1 MFGGNTHLL
10 TLNNLK
16 NSIQSYLS
24 NINFHLSGSGLVPN
38 KPGLTNPSTQ
48 NQPQNSKVLLRC
60 RWMILTWNLVNVKI
74 MKNHHKLIM
83 NLEKLF

>member
-24 NINFHLSGSGLVPN
+24 NINFHLSGSGSGLVPN
-38 KPGLTNPSTQ
+38 KPDLSNPSTQ
-48 NQPQNSKVLLRC
+48 NHPQKVLLRY

-74 MKNHHKLIM
+74 MKNHHKLVI
-83 NLEKLF
+83 NLEKHF

>member
-38 KPGLTNPSTQ
+38 KPDLTNPSTQ
-48 NQPQNSKVLLRC
+48 NHPQKFC
-60 RWMILTWNLVNVKI
+60 
-74 MKNHHKLIM
+74 
-83 NLEKLF
+83 